1 MKRILFLLLFPCFI
15 FAQNKGEVLSDTIY
29 FGTIVNECGDTVYAL
44 TQTIELRGGR
54 KFTNSEPVGFDEN
67 NPCSGVKLRDTA
79 SLVNFYANQMN
90 DFGRQQAQK
99 SKDFIFQTRSI
110 RSFGVI
116 NTALINFRYPG
127 IYATVEKLFADSL
140 IGSYTLVRPGVA
152 NLPVTVVK
160 TALGAVRIRLSG
172 SSFLPVLVYSDGF
185 ITVRNIAGAGN
196 DVDLYQIE
204 PGRWISLLGNY
215 QLVKKATQI
224 VKPSAK

>member
-1 MKRILFLLLFPCFI
+1 MKQILFLLLFPCFI

-54 KFTNSEPVGFDEN
+54 KFTNSEPVGFAEN

-79 SLVNFYANQMN
+79 SLLNFYANPLI

-99 SKDFIFQTRSI
+99 AKDFIFQGRSI
-110 RSFGVI
+110 RSFGAI

-127 IYATVEKLFADSL
+127 IYATTEKLFADSL

-152 NLPVTVVK
+152 NLPVTVTK

-172 SSFLPVLVYSDGF
+172 SSFLPLVVYSDGF
-185 ITVRNIAGAGN
+185 VTVRNIGGTGN

-204 PGRWISLLGNY
+204 PDRWISLLGDY
-215 QLVKKATQI
+215 QLVKKASQI
-224 VKPSAK
+224 VKANK